1 MGSSPGSWSQVRPGS
16 FLQGHPLCPPGELEF
31 GSICRVLMWFM
42 LQGTRKLSLG
52 RCCGAGIT
60 VRKLIPIL
68 RKGNQG
74 SAEAV
79 CPALHQGEQGQF
91 PQVLQALCCSEKQP
105 DIRDADGPTS
115 PRREGLWPR
124 CSRCWG

>member
-1 MGSSPGSWSQVRPGS
+1 
-16 FLQGHPLCPPGELEF
+16 
-31 GSICRVLMWFM
+31 MWFM

-74 SAEAV
+74 SVEAV

-115 PRREGLWPR
+115 PRRATVFPVLGLRPPHLAELR
-124 CSRCWG
+124 LLSGLDCFKSCVCLAGSGQLR

>member
-1 MGSSPGSWSQVRPGS
+1 
-16 FLQGHPLCPPGELEF
+16 
-31 GSICRVLMWFM
+31 MWFM

-74 SAEAV
+74 SVEAV

-115 PRREGLWPR
+115 PRRSHQPAAGHGAPGAGAEASTSCRAQAAEWA
-124 CSRCWG
+124 